1 MEYAILLSKE
11 EEGILLI
18 R

>member
-1 MEYAILLSKE
+1 MEENRRGLCASSK
-11 EEGILLI
+11 